1 MKLLE
6 GRIAVVTGGA
16 KGIGGAAA
24 MAFARHGAAGVAVAD
39 VAVEMGEQTCRTIEA
54 ETGCRCIFVRTDV
67 SSQQQVDA
75 LFDAA
80 LQAFGTVDILY
91 NCAGIVNTNTLEQ
104 SDEDV
109 WNRVM
114 DIDLTGTYR
123 CCRRA
128 YLIMKEKGGGKIIS
142 TASISGRIGGITSG
156 IEYVTAKGGIIAMT
170 KGLAKKMAS
179 HHINV
184 NAVSPAFVK
193 TDMAR
198 NFSHFDPASVPL
210 GRIAEPE
217 DIADVVVFLASDLS
231 RYMTGCTLDVTGGV
245 YMS

>member
-6 GRIAVVTGGA
+6 GKIAVVTGGS
-16 KGIGGAAA
+16 KGIGAATA
-24 MAFARHGAAGVAVAD
+24 IAFARHGAAGVAVAD
-39 VAVEMGEQTCRTIEA
+39 VAAEMGEQTCRTIEA
-54 ETGCRCIFVRTDV
+54 ETGCRCIFVKTDI
-67 SSQQQVDA
+67 SSRQQVDA

-80 LQAFGTVDILY
+80 LEAFGTVDILY

-114 DIDLTGTYR
+114 DINLTGTYR

-142 TASISGRIGGITSG
+142 TASISGRVGGITSG
-156 IEYVTAKGGIIAMT
+156 IEYVTSKGGIIALT
-170 KGLAKKMAS
+170 KGLAKKMAP